1 MSKNCSV
8 IILKSLDRENMEKI
22 TLSIVI
28 EDEHGKINTP
38 QNDTGQFS
46 IVNFNYLTV

>member
-22 TLSIVI
+22 TLSIVVK
-28 EDEHGKINTP
+28 DENGKIYTP
-38 QNDTGQFS
+38 QKDTGQFQIFS
-46 IVNFNYLTV
+46 FIIP